1 MQLFF
6 SALVFSILLVKGDK
20 ENEGV
25 KGTSLENLELTSD
38 EREGLETTG
47 EGGIAMEANPLSA
60 VLWSEVADS
69 NQRGDPSFLR
79 TESFLP
85 AVAPG
90 NSASCFGT
98 AAYRLAEGGQLLLY
112 KELKLTKINRNL
124 LT

>member
-25 KGTSLENLELTSD
+25 KGTSLENLEFTSD

-60 VLWSEVADS
+60 ALWSEVAGSD
-69 NQRGDPSFLR
+69 QRGGPSFPR

-90 NSASCFGT
+90 NSASCSGT
-98 AAYRLAEGGQLLLY
+98 AAYHLAEDGQLLLY